1 MCFSLN
7 LDVMLSPA
15 HLLDQF
21 HLSQILQMYLLAKFG
36 GHRSYRNVNSY
47 VNSYMDTLE
56 NPALITTIRHIAR
69 FLKSE
74 IPIYNSEVP
83 DTAGSEN
90 KKKTAGNCKVLCV
103 SRKRNKSLLNVY
115 LLLTL
120 QLENCDIVFHFF
132 DHCFKAFMT

>member
-1 MCFSLN
+1 
-7 LDVMLSPA
+7 
-15 HLLDQF
+15 
-21 HLSQILQMYLLAKFG
+21 MYLLVKFVG
-36 GHRSYRNVNSY
+36 QRSYRNGDINSY
-47 VNSYMDTLE
+47 INSYMDTLE
-56 NPALITTIRHIAR
+56 KSELTSSIGHIAR

-74 IPIYNSEVP
+74 IPIYNSEVS

-120 QLENCDIVFHFF
+120 
-132 DHCFKAFMT
+132 